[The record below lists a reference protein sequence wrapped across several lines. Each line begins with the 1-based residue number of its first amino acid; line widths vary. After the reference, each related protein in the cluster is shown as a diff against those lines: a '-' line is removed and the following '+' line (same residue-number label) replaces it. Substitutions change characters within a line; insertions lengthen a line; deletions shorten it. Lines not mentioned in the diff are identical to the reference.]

1 MKAIIEDRKE
11 MKGLT
16 QKALARAMGAKP
28 AMVSALLN
36 GERRLNEDWIEK
48 FCAALEITLG
58 DLEAPT
64 PRVPEPK
71 VLREYSEKLKR
82 LYEISPVPA
91 FRNISR
97 AIDDWLEAM
106 EPVRTVPYLPVQ
118 ADFSKPGQVDEAIAY
133 LDSDRPQPVAM
144 IHVRH
149 YDAVPAGDPREMN
162 PEGQMWIDIVHSKGK
177 DSWYTL
183 RVVGDSMSPDY
194 LDGDIVL
201 MDYALE
207 PHDGD
212 IVAALVDGHENT
224 LKIYSRQGD
233 EITLT
238 PIETKHHSPRKFH
251 ASRIT
256 IQGVLV
262 EIVRRSARRKR

>member
-1 MKAIIEDRKE
+1 M
-11 MKGLT
+11 
-16 QKALARAMGAKP
+16 
-28 AMVSALLN
+28 
-36 GERRLNEDWIEK
+36 
-48 FCAALEITLG
+48 
-58 DLEAPT
+58 EAPA
-64 PRVPEPK
+64 PRIPEPK

-106 EPVRTVPYLPVQ
+106 EPVKTVPYLPVQ

-207 PHDGD
+207 PTT
-212 IVAALVDGHENT
+212 AT
-224 LKIYSRQGD
+224 LLPHWWMATKIR
-233 EITLT
+233 
-238 PIETKHHSPRKFH
+238 
-251 ASRIT
+251 
-256 IQGVLV
+256 
-262 EIVRRSARRKR
+262 